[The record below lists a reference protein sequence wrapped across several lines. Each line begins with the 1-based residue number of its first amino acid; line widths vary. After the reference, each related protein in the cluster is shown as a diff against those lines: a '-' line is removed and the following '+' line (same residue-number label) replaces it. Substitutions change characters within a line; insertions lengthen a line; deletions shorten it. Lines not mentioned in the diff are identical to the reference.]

1 MDLDRAPPR
10 LTPPPPA
17 AAAPPLCQDR
27 RFRPRLSLLGD
38 ELCLQEQTAITTLYH
53 QIVASAEGV
62 ESIKCTNKEGIQRI
76 TNVTEPI
83 ETNINVLV

>member
-1 MDLDRAPPR
+1 MDLDRGAPPR
-10 LTPPPPA
+10 PPPPPP
-17 AAAPPLCQDR
+17 APPLCQDR

-38 ELCLQEQTAITTLYH
+38 ELCLQEQTTLYH
-53 QIVASAEGV
+53 QFVASAEGV

-83 ETNINVLV
+83 ETNISVLV